1 MGQTADAVP
10 EQRQRREA
18 RAKARRERGS
28 TGEEQVRD
36 ERHERADRERDERAC
51 GGRRRRSDGAGVEPH
66 LLEYEQR
73 GRMLRVGEDPVY
85 ETGSLLRCE
94 PAPLVH
100 PGEDLAL
107 LIGGVTDL
115 SPFEG
120 ELVVEEFALRSDRDA
135 LADGHREGPGEQ
147 AGNAG

>member
-51 GGRRRRSDGAGVEPH
+51 GGRRRRSDGAGVEPD

-73 GRMLRVGEDPVY
+73 GRMLRVGEESVY
-85 ETGSLLRCE
+85 EMGRLLRCE
-94 PAPLVH
+94 TAPMVH
-100 PGEDLAL
+100 AGEAL
-107 LIGGVTDL
+107 EI
-115 SPFEG
+115 
-120 ELVVEEFALRSDRDA
+120 
-135 LADGHREGPGEQ
+135 
-147 AGNAG
+147 